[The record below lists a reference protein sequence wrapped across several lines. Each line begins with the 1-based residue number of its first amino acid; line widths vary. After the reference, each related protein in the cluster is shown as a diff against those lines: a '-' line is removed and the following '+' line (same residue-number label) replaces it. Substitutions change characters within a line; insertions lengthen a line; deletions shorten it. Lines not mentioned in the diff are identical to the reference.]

1 MPANPSGIHSTQEL
15 ESATIRKITWH
26 IMPVLLVAYSFAYID
41 RVNVGFAALTANKE
55 LGLSDVEFGFGAG
68 LFFLGYSGAQ
78 VPSNLMMLR
87 YGARR
92 WFARILISMGILA
105 VAMMAVVGPRSFY
118 AVRLALGI
126 AEAGLLPGVIY
137 YLRNW
142 FPQAYRANSMAVFLL
157 AIPLSSLL
165 GSPISGALLGLDGA
179 FGLHGWQWMYLLEG
193 VPLIIFGLIV
203 LSVIAETPAKAGW
216 LTSAQRQWLEK
227 TLADEAKARAAPQP
241 EPSWWKLVI
250 DPRVICYGT
259 AFFGITAG
267 SYGLSFWLPQIVK
280 SFGLTNFMTGLVVA
294 IPYLFGAVATIVW
307 ARHSDRRR
315 ERLYHTALP
324 AFLAAAGLAAC
335 GAISSPVLTMV
346 ALTVAALGIF
356 GIRGPYFALVAEDFA
371 HTAAAPAIAWIDTFA
386 SLGGF
391 FGPTIVGWLRQTT
404 GSYAWSLLALAFLS
418 LLGGVIILSR
428 NLFRQRGGSLVPAQ
442 LTGSAE

>member
-1 MPANPSGIHSTQEL
+1 MPAEPSITRSAQEF
-15 ESATIRKITWH
+15 ESATIRKITWRV
-26 IMPVLLVAYSFAYID
+26 MPVLLLAYFFAYID
-41 RVNVGFAALTANKE
+41 RVNVGFAALTANEE
-55 LGLSDVEFGFGAG
+55 LGLSSVEFGFGAG

-105 VAMMAVVGPRSFY
+105 AAMMFVVGPRSFY

-137 YLRNW
+137 YLRCW
-142 FPQAYRANSMAVFLL
+142 FPQSYRANIMAVFLL

-165 GSPISGALLGLDGA
+165 GSPISGALLGMDGL
-179 FGLHGWQWMYLLEG
+179 FGLHGWQWMYLVEG
-193 VPLIIFGLIV
+193 IPLIIFGLVV
-203 LSVIAETPAKAGW
+203 LSVVAETPAEADW

-227 TLADEAKARAAPQP
+227 ALADEAAVRALPRQ
-241 EPSWWKLVI
+241 EPPWWKLVI
-250 DPRVICYGT
+250 DARVLCYGN

-280 SFGLTNFMTGLVVA
+280 SFGLTNFMTSLVVA
-294 IPYLFGAVATIVW
+294 IPFLFGSIATIVW

-315 ERLYHTALP
+315 ERVYHTALP
-324 AFLAAAGLAAC
+324 AFLAAAGLGAC
-335 GAISSPVLTMV
+335 IAISSPVLTMV

-356 GIRGPYFALVAEDFA
+356 GIRGPYFALVAEDFEG
-371 HTAAAPAIAWIDTFA
+371 TTAAPAIAWIDTFA

-391 FGPTIVGWLRQTT
+391 FGPTIIGWLRQTT
-404 GSYAWSLLALAFLS
+404 GGYTWPLLALAFLS
-418 LLGGVIILSR
+418 LLGGIIILSR
-428 NLFRQRGGSLVPAQ
+428 NLFRQRGANLLPARPAS
-442 LTGSAE
+442 SAH